1 MRAPFLAM
9 MLMLPLPALAGS
21 SSSQQTMS
29 WQDDGAHVAL
39 ASSRGQVRV
48 DAAHPEARF
57 GVRRGDRI
65 LRVDDTAVQQVD
77 QLTAAMQATSAS
89 SVRLL
94 LQRDGKTLTVPV
106 SLAGWRPLLS
116 PPAAPPPP
124 PAPPPP
130 RR

>member
-21 SSSQQTMS
+21 SNQQTMS

-39 ASSRGQVRV
+39 ASSGGHVRV

-77 QLTAAMQATSAS
+77 QLTAAMQATDAS

-116 PPAAPPPP
+116 PPTAPPPP

-130 RR
+130 RG

>member
-9 MLMLPLPALAGS
+9 MLMLPLPVLAGS

-65 LRVDDTAVQQVD
+65 LRVDDTAVQQID
-77 QLTAAMQATSAS
+77 QLTAAMQATGAS